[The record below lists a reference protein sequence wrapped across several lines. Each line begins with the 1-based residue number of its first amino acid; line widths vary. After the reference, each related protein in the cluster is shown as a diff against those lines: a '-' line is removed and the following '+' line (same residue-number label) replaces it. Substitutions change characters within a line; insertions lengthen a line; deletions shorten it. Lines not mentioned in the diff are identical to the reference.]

1 MRPYISIDIE
11 TTGLNPVWCQ
21 ILEIGAILDDWRT
34 PVEQL
39 SRFHCYV
46 VHREIRG
53 EPFALAMNHE
63 ILGRIAEQGKY
74 PQFQFLQP
82 QHVGVTFAKWLHT
95 LNIDPHSKV
104 LAAGKNFAA
113 FDLQFLN
120 KLSES
125 YCPFKD
131 YVTFKHRVI
140 DPGSMFFDPVIDL
153 DGPPDS
159 KTCMARCG
167 LGGDVAH
174 TALED
179 AEAVIRMVRNRCLPK
194 KFAARAAEL
203 MEFGGQ
209 TRQS

>member
-1 MRPYISIDIE
+1 MRPYVSIDIE
-11 TTGLNPVWCQ
+11 TTGLNPETCQ
-21 ILEIGAILDDWRT
+21 ILEIGAILDDWKT
-34 PVEQL
+34 PVEHL
-39 SRFHCYV
+39 PRFHCYV
-46 VHREIRG
+46 VHKQIKG
-53 EPFALAMNHE
+53 EAYALAMNAE
-63 ILGRIAEQGKY
+63 ILRRIAEPRKY
-74 PQFQFLQP
+74 PEYLFLAASF
-82 QHVGVTFAKWLHT
+82 VGERFAEWLQSV
-95 LNIDPHSKV
+95 NIDPKDKV
-104 LAAGKNFAA
+104 LAAGKNFAG
-113 FDLQFLN
+113 FDLQFFN
-120 KLSES
+120 KLGEN
-125 YCPFKD
+125 YAPFKD

-194 KFAARAAEL
+194 KFA
-203 MEFGGQ
+203 